1 MSQTTLEI
9 TTTTYM
15 VVPVGSFEWLVLAVN
30 FTANEPEEARYLTD
44 HFGPSALPVGFNP
57 SNVVGRLEIWRDY
70 RGKDWDEYLRGEN
83 LYVAPEHRRAAS
95 QHSSAKRS

>member
-30 FTANEPEEARYLTD
+30 STANEPEEARYLTD
-44 HFGPSALPVGFNP
+44 HFGPFALPVGLN
-57 SNVVGRLEIWRDY
+57 
-70 RGKDWDEYLRGEN
+70 LRT
-83 LYVAPEHRRAAS
+83 L
-95 QHSSAKRS
+95 